1 MDNLSL
7 RVALL
12 IVVHYIIFFYLLEK
26 NEELAAIFWTLGV
39 ALGLLLVGS
48 GGVL

>member
-7 RVALL
+7 RVALF

-26 NEELAAIFWTLGV
+26 NEELAIFWTLGV